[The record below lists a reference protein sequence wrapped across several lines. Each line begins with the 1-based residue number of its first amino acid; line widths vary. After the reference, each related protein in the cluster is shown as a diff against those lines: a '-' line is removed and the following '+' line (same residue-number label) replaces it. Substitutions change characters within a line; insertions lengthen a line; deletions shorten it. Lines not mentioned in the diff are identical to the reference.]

1 MRATTVAMASK
12 TSATIS
18 ASVRC
23 RVCVF
28 MYRSDPRLSAE
39 TTLMRRAGER
49 NAYFSRP
56 QLPRPPLLMWDS
68 DQEQHR
74 AYVQTRM
81 PGRAACE

>member
-23 RVCVF
+23 RVCAF

-39 TTLMRRAGER
+39 QR
-49 NAYFSRP
+49 
-56 QLPRPPLLMWDS
+56 
-68 DQEQHR
+68 
-74 AYVQTRM
+74 
-81 PGRAACE
+81 